1 MNPENCLNLS
11 SKFRPLDVPTFKT
24 VASFEYVSSQTG
36 HRDCLSH
43 PSCDHCIFTLSTAYS
58 EILDDSTVVSIVD
71 ELLHVSNLP
80 SAAVS
85 GNVKDYLSITT
96 ITTAGKHSLVT
107 PAVKTSQQS
116 RSRVVG
122 AVVQRIKDIC
132 HHCGQLGQRTS
143 HIPPSPSPI
152 CCRLLRVLTDP
163 ELSVSELEDT

>member
-1 MNPENCLNLS
+1 M
-11 SKFRPLDVPTFKT
+11 
-24 VASFEYVSSQTG
+24 
-36 HRDCLSH
+36 
-43 PSCDHCIFTLSTAYS
+43 
-58 EILDDSTVVSIVD
+58 D

-96 ITTAGKHSLVT
+96 IITAGKHSLVT

-132 HHCGQLGQRTS
+132 HHCGQLGPEDLPHPTLALANMLPAAADSHGPGVISIRT
-143 HIPPSPSPI
+143 
-152 CCRLLRVLTDP
+152 
-163 ELSVSELEDT
+163 